1 MKAISFPE
9 ASDAEW
15 KETAVKS
22 LRGMPF
28 EKLITKTLEGV
39 EIHPLYTQETL
50 KKLHNKLDTMTATI
64 RHTKNTSSWTI
75 AQDNYAGSDT
85 DFLKALTDS
94 IERGNEAIVYNGDRP
109 LNWSKSVLEEL
120 SELIVKYPVVFTNLR
135 KDDQIL
141 QLFENV
147 SATDRDK
154 VQGYVLGEEIDL
166 TDFSQIRTE
175 SIDLIQEHLDG
186 ADAVTE
192 LALTLAKAAEKAGTY
207 QNFDAFSKNV
217 LVRYALDTE
226 FFLEIAKLRAF
237 RILWQT
243 FAEAYGEKT
252 YQTVPVYAENSLR
265 TYSKLDEYVNLLR
278 AGNETLAGVL
288 GGVDMMSVYPHDIL
302 TGPTALSV
310 RFARNLQLIIKEET
324 YVDDVIDPA
333 GGSYFVESLTND
345 FVELAW
351 DLFLDIEAQGGYS
364 EYRASGELEKLLN
377 EKRTKREQAVAT
389 NKKSLI
395 GTNIY
400 ADLTTPAK
408 ETQGAVTVKNRLS
421 EPFEEFR
428 AHFKN
433 KQPKVV
439 LLTFGELK
447 DFKPRTDF
455 VSGFLATAGIEAEH
469 SPAFETVEA
478 GRKWIKENDFDYGVI
493 CVSAK
498 ATEAVVDELI
508 TDFPNDKLIDVAG
521 NYAEDLVERWKDAG
535 VNDLVYQGQNRV
547 EKINALKEVWEGAG
561 ANE

>member
-9 ASDAEW
+9 ATDAEW

-50 KKLHNKLDTMTATI
+50 KELHNKLDTMTATI
-64 RHTKNTSSWTI
+64 RHTKDTSSWTI
-75 AQDNYAGSDT
+75 AQDNYAKTDS
-85 DFLKALTDS
+85 DFLTALTDS
-94 IERGNEAIVYNGDRP
+94 IERGNEAIVYHGDRP
-109 LNWSKSVLEEL
+109 LNWSKSVLDEL
-120 SELIVKYPVVFTNLR
+120 SELIVKYPVIFTNLS

-141 QLFENV
+141 SIFDRV
-147 SATDRDK
+147 SAEDRDK
-154 VQGYVLGEEIDL
+154 VRGYVFGEEVNL
-166 TDFSQIRTE
+166 SDFTHIRTQE
-175 SIDLIQEHLDG
+175 INLVEEHLAG

-192 LALTLAKAAEKAGTY
+192 LALTLAKAAEEATNY
-207 QNFDAFSKNV
+207 SSFESFSKAAV
-217 LVRYALDTE
+217 VRYALDTE

-243 FAEAYGEKT
+243 FAEAYGEDS

-265 TYSKLDEYVNLLR
+265 TFSKLDEYVNLLR
-278 AGNETLAGVL
+278 AGNEALAGVL
-288 GGVDMMSVYPHDIL
+288 GGVDTMSIYPHDIL

-351 DLFLDIEAQGGYS
+351 DLFLEIEAQGGYS
-364 EYRASGELEKLLN
+364 QYKESGQLAKRLT
-377 EKRTKREQAVAT
+377 EKREARELAVAT

-408 ETQGAVTVKNRLS
+408 DTEGAVTVSNRLA
-421 EPFEEFR
+421 EPFESFR
-428 AHFKN
+428 SHFEN
-433 KQPKVV
+433 KQPEVV
-439 LLTFGELK
+439 LLTFGQLK
-447 DFKPRTDF
+447 DFKPRADF
-455 VSGFLATAGIEAEH
+455 VSGFLATAGIAAKQ
-469 SPAFETVEA
+469 SPAFETVQA
-478 GRKWIKENDFDYGVI
+478 GRQWIEENQFDYGVI

-498 ATEAVVDELI
+498 DTEEIVDELI
-508 TDFPNDKLIDVAG
+508 TDLPENKLIDVAG
-521 NYAEDLVERWKDAG
+521 NYAEDVVSRWKAAG
-535 VNDLVYQGQNRV
+535 INDLVYQGQNRV
-547 EKINALKEVWEGAG
+547 EKIKALKEVWEGAG
-561 ANE
+561 TNE